1 MSKKLLKKLHTF
13 ITEEKPVEKILLEF
27 ITTLAMSNDPAN
39 RTIATRYSQ
48 FKKHVREL
56 HPTYTESFL
65 RTIAPPRELT
75 LSVIEQNKIRRN
87 DKKLVQFDQDVVDTL
102 YSWKNDASPFKR
114 MAFLQFVS
122 GRRVAEIYDNELG
135 TNPKGKTKSVKM
147 KLDKKT
153 GTDQNRFF
161 TFDLIDSAPIDNKQ
175 WKKLLTSTRRTLV
188 GVDKGVYNQRLNR
201 ILKRDLR
208 SDITS
213 HDLRSMYGIFRFKT
227 ENPDNQNLIGYIGRI
242 LNHAD
247 TSDSGVAYANFSFVE
262 N

>member
-1 MSKKLLKKLHTF
+1 MSKKLLTKLHNF
-13 ITEEKPVEKILLEF
+13 ITNETPTEKNLLEF
-27 ITTLAMSNDPAN
+27 ITTLAMTNDPAD
-39 RTIATRYSQ
+39 RTITTRFSL
-48 FKKHVREL
+48 FKKHIREL

-75 LSVIEQNKIRRN
+75 LKVIEQNQVRRN
-87 DKKLVQFDQDVVDTL
+87 NKKLIEFDQSVVDKL
-102 YSWKNDASPFKR
+102 FSWKNDESPFKR

-122 GRRVAEIYDNELG
+122 GRRVSELYDNDLG
-135 TNPKGKTKSVKM
+135 TNPKNKNKTVKM

-153 GTDQNRFF
+153 GTDKNKFF
-161 TFDLIDSAPIDNKQ
+161 TFDLINSAPVDNKE
-175 WKKLLTSTRRTLV
+175 WRKLLIATRKSLV

-242 LNHAD
+242 LNHGD